1 MKPAAVVL
9 GVQARLPQAAARMR
23 AGGTSVAA
31 VLDEGRLL
39 GVVTERDLVRALA
52 DDAIRTATVADY
64 MTAEPCTI
72 GPEADARDAAALM
85 VSRQVRHLPVVEG
98 DAVLGFVSAR
108 DLLDLS
114 RRRPVDLERLGYE
127 PW

>member
-1 MKPAAVVL
+1 MKPGFVVL
-9 GVQARLPQAAARMR
+9 GLQAGLPQAAARMR
-23 AGGTSVAA
+23 AEGTSVAA
-31 VLDEGRLL
+31 VLEEGRLL

-72 GPEADARDAAALM
+72 DPEADARDAAALM
-85 VSRQVRHLPVVEG
+85 MSRQVRHLPVVEG

-108 DLLDLS
+108 DLLDVS
-114 RRRPVDLERLGYE
+114 RRSPVDLERLGYE